1 MGNLN
6 NGALERNDSRRV
18 ALVTGGSRGIGR
30 ACAVGL
36 AEDGFDIAVVYAG
49 SVDAARETCEACE
62 AAGATARAY
71 QCDVADPAAV
81 NTCVETVLNDFGSIW
96 ALVNN
101 AGITRDGLLM
111 RMSDDAFDRV
121 LDVNLKGTFNT
132 TRALTKTFMRQRGGC
147 VVNMSS
153 VVGLMGNAGQANYAA
168 SKAGVIG
175 LTKALAKEEGPSGI
189 TVNCVAPGVIET
201 DMMASFTAEDKAALA
216 EETPVERL
224 GTPEEVARTLVF
236 LAGRGAGFITG
247 QVLGVNGG
255 IVI

>member
-49 SVDAARETCEACE
+49 SVDAAHETCEACE
-62 AAGATARAY
+62 AVGAAARAY

-81 NTCVETVLNDFGSIW
+81 NACVEAVLNDFGSIW

-111 RMSDDAFDRV
+111 RMGDDAFDRV
-121 LDVNLKGTFNT
+121 LDVNLKGTFNM

-153 VVGLMGNAGQANYAA
+153 VVGLMGNAGQANYGGGARACAPRRA
-168 SKAGVIG
+168 SERGRPRVCRDG
-175 LTKALAKEEGPSGI
+175 YDGKALGEGSRG
-189 TVNCVAPGVIET
+189 N
-201 DMMASFTAEDKAALA
+201 
-216 EETPVERL
+216 
-224 GTPEEVARTLVF
+224 
-236 LAGRGAGFITG
+236 RGADSPKAHGAPRGSGRRGALFG
-247 QVLGVNGG
+247 ERCGCLHYG
-255 IVI
+255 

>member
-49 SVDAARETCEACE
+49 SVDAARKTCEACE
-62 AAGATARAY
+62 AVGATARAY
-71 QCDVADPAAV
+71 QCDVTDPAAV
-81 NTCVETVLNDFGSIW
+81 NACVEAVLNDFGSIW

-101 AGITRDGLLM
+101 AGITRDGLLI
-111 RMSDDAFDRV
+111 RMGDDAFDRV
-121 LDVNLKGTFNT
+121 LDVNLKGTFNM

-175 LTKALAKEEGPSGI
+175 LTKAVARGVR
-189 TVNCVAPGVIET
+189 VNAVAPGFVET
-201 DMMASFTAEDKAALA
+201 DMTAKLSEKVRAATEEQIPLKRMA
-216 EETPVERL
+216 R
-224 GTPEEVARTLVF
+224 PEEVAGVVRF
-236 LAGRGAGFITG
+236 LASDAAAYITG
-247 QVLGVNGG
+247 EVVRVDGG
-255 IVI
+255 MAM